1 MGRSAIACL
10 LALGVAMLVGS
21 VARAAERGGT
31 TEPAEDLRQLE
42 TRLTRILND
51 THTPGMGVV
60 IVNRDGV
67 LWSAGLGLA
76 DVATGRPATP
86 DTLWSVAS
94 ISKMFV
100 GLAVLKLVD
109 EGRLALDTPVRDV
122 VPEVAF
128 TNRWEATDPI
138 RVVHLLEH
146 TTGWDEAPAK
156 VVAYDDPKPVTLAE
170 GLALGAESRVSRW
183 RPGTRYSYCNS
194 GPSVAAA
201 VVEKVTGQRFED
213 YVKATFFDPLGMA
226 TADYFA
232 ASPRTRALRA
242 TLYHEDGKT
251 PFPYHNSALWP
262 SGALNASAREMG
274 ALLLLLLRRGQ
285 SDTRRLLTEASIRR
299 METPVT
305 SYGAQSGLTVGYG
318 LCNDSI
324 GDDRTRIWRGHSGA
338 TVGAS
343 SQLFYLPDQGV
354 GFFFAINAAGGPASG
369 KIGLQLAA
377 YLTKAFPPPPLPS
390 VQPVPGAVSRAYSGW
405 YLPANPRVEAL
416 KYIDDILGLT
426 RVSFDET
433 RLLRSSLVGPPATA
447 FAVDG
452 THFRG
457 QYVSVPNIALLNA
470 PEGRAIVWGDSFFA
484 RISAARAWAEIVL
497 TALFLAALVSV
508 PLVALGG
515 GLRWILRRR
524 PRANLVPAALAARV
538 VPLLA
543 WLAIAAAALLVREGA
558 RWDGETARA
567 RIGHATPWSVG
578 LAAATW
584 AFAVASFAAL
594 LAAAWR
600 WRRHNQ
606 GHRFVLYHDLVVAIV
621 FVVAT
626 LYLGWHGSIGYRSW
640 A

>member
-1 MGRSAIACL
+1 L
-10 LALGVAMLVGS
+10 FALGVAMLVES
-21 VARAAERGGT
+21 VARAAEPDEA
-31 TEPAEDLRQLE
+31 TEPAEDLPQLE
-42 TRLTRILND
+42 ARLTRILND

-60 IVNRDGV
+60 IANRDGV

-76 DVATGRPATP
+76 DVAVTKPATP
-86 DTLWSVAS
+86 DTLWRVAS

-100 GLAVLKLVD
+100 GLAVLKLVED
-109 EGRLALDTPVRDV
+109 GRLALDTPVRDL

-146 TTGWDEAPAK
+146 TTGWDELHAK
-156 VVAYDDPKPVTLAE
+156 VVSHDDPKPVTLAE
-170 GLALGAESRVSRW
+170 GLALGADSRISRW
-183 RPGTRYSYCNS
+183 RPGTRFSYCNS

-232 ASPRTRALRA
+232 ASPGTRALRA

-251 PFPYHNSALWP
+251 PFRYHNSALRP

-285 SDTRRLLTEASIRR
+285 SDTQRLLTEASIRR

-318 LCNDSI
+318 LCNDTI
-324 GDDRTRIWRGHSGA
+324 RDDRTRIWRGHAGYTDGA
-338 TVGAS
+338 RAM
-343 SQLFYLPDQGV
+343 LYFLPDQGV
-354 GFFFAINAAGGPASG
+354 GFFFAINGSSDLAPG
-369 KIGLQLAA
+369 KIALQLAA
-377 YLTKAFPPPPLPS
+377 YLTKAFPPPPLPA
-390 VQPVPGAVSRAYSGW
+390 VQPVPAEVSRAYAGW
-405 YLPANPRVEAL
+405 YMPANPRVEAL
-416 KYIDDILGLT
+416 RYLDDILGLT
-426 RVSFDET
+426 RVSFDQT
-433 RLLRSSLVGPPATA
+433 RLLRSSLLGPSATA
-447 FAVDG
+447 FAVGG

-457 QYVSVPNIALLNA
+457 QHVSVPNIALLNT
-470 PEGRAIVWGDSFFA
+470 PEGRAIVWGDSFFL
-484 RISAARAWAEIVL
+484 RISAARAWAEIAL
-497 TALFLAALVSV
+497 AALFLAALVSV

-515 GLRWILRRR
+515 VVRWILRRR
-524 PRANLVPAALAARV
+524 PRPSLVPAAFAARV

-543 WLAIAAAALLVREGA
+543 WLSIAAAGLLVREGA
-558 RWDGETARA
+558 RWDGETAQA
-567 RIGHATPWSVG
+567 RIGHPTVWSVG
-578 LAAATW
+578 LTAATW
-584 AFAVASFAAL
+584 AIAGASFASL

-606 GHRFVLYHDLVVAIV
+606 GHRLVLYHDIAAAILLVI
-621 FVVAT
+621 AT
-626 LYLGWHGSIGYRSW
+626 LYLAWHGIIGYRSW